1 MLVVL
6 TILVSLLVLPSIL
19 EQVEFALV
27 RGRERARADVARE
40 ELAQMPDA
48 VERYR
53 TVAKSIRPCVVGVVT
68 IQGGRG
74 RSLDDEWSQVFGGV
88 RAGLGSGVIMD
99 PAGYIITNYHVVD
112 QAAQVTVRLADG
124 SSVPATIKGA
134 DPVTDLA
141 VLKIEAHGLTA
152 APWGDSDK
160 LEVGDQVLAIGSP
173 FGLDQTVTAGI
184 VSAKDRRE
192 QIENARFRDFL
203 QTDAAV
209 NPGNSGGP
217 LVNMKGEVVGI
228 NTAIVGPTY
237 RGISFAIPSRL
248 AQSIYERLKTSGG
261 IEARGWLGVAMV
273 DINEFIAQQLGLEAV
288 RGVWVRQVVPGSPA
302 EKAGIRR
309 GDVILRWN
317 KEPVESSADLSILVA
332 RSEIGSKAIITLFR
346 EGKETQVTVIVGERP
361 SRVE

>member
-6 TILVSLLVLPSIL
+6 AILILLLILPTIL
-19 EQVEFALV
+19 ERAEFALV
-27 RGRERARADVARE
+27 RGRERARAEVARE

-68 IQGGRG
+68 MQ
-74 RSLDDEWSQVFGGV
+74 DDEWSQAFGEV

-99 PAGYIITNYHVVD
+99 AAGYIVTNCHVID
-112 QAAQVTVRLADG
+112 QAAKVTVRLADG
-124 SSVPATIKGA
+124 SSVPAKVVEA

-141 VLKIEAHGLTA
+141 VLKIESQGLTA

-160 LEVGDQVLAIGSP
+160 LEVGDQVMAVGSP

-192 QIENARFRDFL
+192 QVENARFRDFL

-248 AQSIYERLKTSGG
+248 AQTVYERLKTSRR

-273 DINEFIAQQLGLEAV
+273 DVNESVAEQLGLEGV
-288 RGVWVRQVVPGSPA
+288 RGVLVWQLVPGSPA

-317 KEPVESSADLSILVA
+317 KEPVESSAGLSILVG
-332 RSEIGSKAIITLFR
+332 RSEIGSKAILTLSR
-346 EGKETQVTVIVGERP
+346 KGKETQVTVTVGERP
-361 SRVE
+361 SRTE